1 MKLIGSRLVLVRAVL
16 ESVGPEGDDFI
27 VMCVS
32 GSSGSGWYVAPHLCI
47 YPKLKRLAGMLAEK
61 NAWFI
66 LFVIG
71 RLLRNPSWVITQ

>member
-32 GSSGSGWYVAPHLCI
+32 GSSGSGWYVAPHLLHI
-47 YPKLKRLAGMLAEK
+47 SQAKEVG
-61 NAWFI
+61 
-66 LFVIG
+66 
-71 RLLRNPSWVITQ
+71 